1 MENQQI
7 KELIKKANSAS
18 EFSYSPYSNYKVGAA
33 LLTKSGKIF
42 TGTNIENAS
51 YPAGIC
57 AERVALSKAVSE
69 GESEFETIVIF
80 AKDEQNLPYP
90 CGICRQSL
98 SEFSPNMNIVV
109 VNNENQYETHL
120 LSELFTHSF
129 TLKK

>member
-1 MENQQI
+1 MENKII
-7 KELIKKANSAS
+7 KELIKQAKKAQ
-18 EFSYSPYSNYKVGAA
+18 EFSYSPYSNYKVGAT
-33 LLTKSGKIF
+33 LLTKSGKVF

-69 GESEFETIVIF
+69 GEHEFEMIVLTSQ
-80 AKDEQNLPYP
+80 DEHNLPYP

-98 SEFSPNMNIVV
+98 SEFSPNMIVV
-109 VNNENQYETHL
+109 VAKDENSYEKL
-120 LSELFTHSF
+120 SLSELLPHSF